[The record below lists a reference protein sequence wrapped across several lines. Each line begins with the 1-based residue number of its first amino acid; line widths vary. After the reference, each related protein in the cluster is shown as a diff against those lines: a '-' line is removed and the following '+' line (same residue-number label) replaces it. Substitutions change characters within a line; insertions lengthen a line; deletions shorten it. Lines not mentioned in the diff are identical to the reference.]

1 MYFDKRALSQVASIM
16 ELVSVWSMSEYEFK
30 LQFEFEIEIEIGL
43 EIQRGILIEG
53 KEETSETDPKRDS

>member
-16 ELVSVWSMSEYEFK
+16 DLVSVWSMSEYEFK
-30 LQFEFEIEIEIGL
+30 LQFEFEIEIGL

>member
-30 LQFEFEIEIEIGL
+30 LQFEFEIEIGL